1 MTRLALIG
9 TAGAVV
15 VIVAAGLIYAIG
27 QQEDD
32 DTQETPAV
40 AEATES
46 APSATPEVTP
56 ESTGA
61 QPAATGDA
69 TSGASTADSSTT
81 GAASSGGTETGAV
94 ANPAAEVAAPETV
107 LPSFDVVRV
116 NPNGDAVIAGRAA
129 PGARVVLLDDGKPIG
144 EAEADDR
151 GEWVLLPDSAI
162 EPGTHKFT
170 LQIRQDGGGGAQ
182 SERMVIVVVPA
193 PAKDI
198 AGNPVT
204 EPAGALALSVPQSGE
219 GASQILNL
227 PTAGDESGSGPVEAP
242 TLDVLDFDQSG
253 RMAMS
258 GRAPAGGEVRL
269 YLNNQLL
276 GAAEVDQD
284 GRWAYLPDEQL
295 PVGTH
300 ELRID
305 QVDGAGNVV
314 NRIVQPVQ
322 QPDLAALSPD
332 ADKVIVQPGNSLWRL
347 ARRTYGEGM
356 RYSIIYEANK
366 DRIRDPDLIYPGQVF
381 DLPQP

>member
-1 MTRLALIG
+1 
-9 TAGAVV
+9 
-15 VIVAAGLIYAIG
+15 GLIYAIG

-32 DTQETPAV
+32 DTQDSPPA
-40 AEATES
+40 AA
-46 APSATPEVTP
+46 APENAAPAASGTAPENGNT
-56 ESTGA
+56 
-61 QPAATGDA
+61 QPAAVGDA
-69 TSGASTADSSTT
+69 ASGGATTDAATA
-81 GAASSGGTETGAV
+81 AASSTGNTETGAV
-94 ANPAAEVAAPETV
+94 ANPATEAAAPGSI

-129 PGARVVLLDDGKPIG
+129 PGARVILLDDGKQIG
-144 EAEADDR
+144 EAQADDR

-162 EPGTHKFT
+162 EPGTHRFT
-170 LQIRQDGGGGAQ
+170 LQMTQDDGTQSQ

-219 GASQILNL
+219 GASQVLNL
-227 PTAGDESGSGPVEAP
+227 PTTGDEPGSGPVKAP

-269 YLNNQLL
+269 YLDNQLL
-276 GAAEVDQD
+276 GNAEVDKD
-284 GRWAYLPDEQL
+284 GRWAFVPNEQL

-305 QVDGAGNVV
+305 QVDEAGKVI
-314 NRIVQPVQ
+314 NRIMQPVQ

-332 ADKVIVQPGNSLWRL
+332 TDKVIVQPGNSLWRL
-347 ARRTYGEGM
+347 ARRAYGEGT

-366 DRIRDPDLIYPGQVF
+366 ERIRDPDLIYPGQVF
-381 DLPQP
+381 DLPQQ